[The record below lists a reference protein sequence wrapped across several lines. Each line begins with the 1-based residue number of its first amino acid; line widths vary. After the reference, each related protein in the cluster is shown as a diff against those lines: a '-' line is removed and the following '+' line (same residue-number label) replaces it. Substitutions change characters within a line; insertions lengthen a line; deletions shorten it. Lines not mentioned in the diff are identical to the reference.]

1 MNLPIQPIPISR
13 SRQAS
18 PRPPSPQ
25 QTDPQ
30 LAQLDILGAFDPLA
44 QDTKESNNLNGQG
57 ISSGNLAEAPIA
69 EDDDF
74 GGFVSVDSQGN
85 SSSFSDFAISP
96 TNGEGMLSLRRV
108 STSPTSQ
115 RRSSLSP
122 TSPPRRLSS
131 IMTSTSPPNP
141 LSSTVQFSPSSP
153 DTFRPTP
160 PNEDFFASIEAQAPT
175 TFKTSAFRF
184 SPQPQTSPSNFFSA
198 TISKSLKNRWHGQNE
213 TKESRPAIP
222 TFRPRK
228 VSAPTLTTP
237 TKEGEEEGWLSDQIQ
252 TASQTEVLDV
262 PVPISP
268 LRRATSHE
276 ILPEVRLLDRNI
288 ETEVI
293 VTHNIVE
300 QLRIHLPAQQRLAKS
315 WRLLYSLDQHGIS
328 LHTMYKKVF
337 DQGPLVMAV
346 RDADDGVGTSNLIGP
361 FLMFRSLARL

>member
-18 PRPPSPQ
+18 PRPPSPR

-30 LAQLDILGAFDPLA
+30 LAQLDILGAFDPLS
-44 QDTKESNNLNGQG
+44 QHTKGPDDSNNHD
-57 ISSGNLAEAPIA
+57 ISSDKLAESPIA
-69 EDDDF
+69 DDDEF
-74 GGFVSVDSQGN
+74 GGFVSVDNQGN
-85 SSSFSDFAISP
+85 SSSFSDFAFSP

-198 TISKSLKNRWHGQNE
+198 TISKSLKKRWQGPNE

-222 TFRPRK
+222 NFPPRK

-237 TKEGEEEGWLSDQIQ
+237 TKQSNEEGWLSNQIHH
-252 TASQTEVLDV
+252 ASQTESLNV
-262 PVPISP
+262 PVPISL
-268 LRRATSHE
+268 LRSATSQE
-276 ILPEVRLLDRNI
+276 LLPEVKLLDRNP
-288 ETEVI
+288 ETDNI
-293 VTHNIVE
+293 VTPNLVE

-337 DQGPLVMAV
+337 DHGPLVMAV
-346 RDADDGVGTSNLIGP
+346 RDADDG
-361 FLMFRSLARL
+361 